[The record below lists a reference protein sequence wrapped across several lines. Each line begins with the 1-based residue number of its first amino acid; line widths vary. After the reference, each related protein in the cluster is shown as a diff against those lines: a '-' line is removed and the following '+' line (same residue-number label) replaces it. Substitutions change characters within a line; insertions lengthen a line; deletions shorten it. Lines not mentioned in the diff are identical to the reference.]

1 MPYPKEDPVAKV
13 RYIGAEPVAVPELFG
28 HERYIQP
35 DEVVTV
41 PDDRFDGYVCQAQ
54 TWEPV
59 EEPPGWNIPERAD
72 DDPAPALASLGRD
85 EGVLKKPAVKKTAA
99 AKAEPQKGD

>member
-13 RYIGAEPVAVPELFG
+13 RYIGPEPVAVPELFG
-28 HERYIQP
+28 HERFIQP

-59 EEPPGWNIPERAD
+59 EEPPGWNFPEAAPEPAD
-72 DDPAPALASLGRD
+72 DAPASPGRD
-85 EGVLKKPAVKKTAA
+85 DGVLKKPAAKKTAA